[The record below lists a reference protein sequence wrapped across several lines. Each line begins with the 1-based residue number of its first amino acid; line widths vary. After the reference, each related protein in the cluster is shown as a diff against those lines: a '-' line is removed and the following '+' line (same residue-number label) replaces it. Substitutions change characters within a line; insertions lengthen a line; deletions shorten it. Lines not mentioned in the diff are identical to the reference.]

1 MCNLQCP
8 YLRIHKYQMAFS
20 VRFVSFF
27 SVSLGCFFIPPG
39 QEKKKLLQQQQQR
52 QIGSFLLE
60 MSKEYLVCL
69 WLYGI
74 LKISE
79 WQKLKNDWQEGKWA
93 KPANIERKRYPEY
106 ENPRTSFVLPNV
118 GEKMCRWRIKEMKR

>member
-1 MCNLQCP
+1 
-8 YLRIHKYQMAFS
+8 MAFS

-79 WQKLKNDWQEGKWA
+79 WQKLRTTDKMENEWIKQNRKTEKSRIWKA
-93 KPANIERKRYPEY
+93 ENIISFYLMSEQIFAADALMKCKVGPFGA
-106 ENPRTSFVLPNV
+106 ENRVLT
-118 GEKMCRWRIKEMKR
+118 KSL